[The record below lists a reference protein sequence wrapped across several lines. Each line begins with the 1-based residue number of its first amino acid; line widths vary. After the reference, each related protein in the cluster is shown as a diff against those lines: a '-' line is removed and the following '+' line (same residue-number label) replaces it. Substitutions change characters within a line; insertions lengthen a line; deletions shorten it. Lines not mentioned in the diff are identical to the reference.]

1 MNCGSCGTTN
11 AEGAQFCANCGG
23 RLAPPPPPSAF
34 SPAPQAVEVGAP
46 VPPPLSPAVPGQ
58 LRYASVG
65 KRLVGYLIEGVGV
78 NLVSQLTCGIAGIA
92 ALVWSIIL
100 WQEGLTIGKKFL
112 KLRVIDIRTG
122 QPATMQVMLM
132 RQIVYPLVVFVP
144 IVVGLVIFYV
154 YLLQSSLTFESDAQL
169 ASPTAFIALLFFIAL
184 SGIVSLVDALWILR
198 KGPYPQRLV
207 DYFAKTT
214 VIDEDPHTTW

>member
-1 MNCGSCGTTN
+1 M
-11 AEGAQFCANCGG
+11 
-23 RLAPPPPPSAF
+23 
-34 SPAPQAVEVGAP
+34 P
-46 VPPPLSPAVPGQ
+46 VPPPLAPAAPGQ

-132 RQIVYPLVVFVP
+132 RQVVYPLVVFVP
-144 IVVGLVIFYV
+144 IVVGLVMFYV

-214 VIDEDPHTTW
+214 VIDEDPNTTW